1 MIDEALKII
10 KSQLQQFMRLKMQIE
25 NVEEKV
31 VLTSIVDQRGQSTI
45 PIDSVGITLYRIE
58 EDQVSEAEQYSPDH
72 QTIRT
77 RPPVKLNLYI
87 LFAAN
92 FKDYSESLKYI
103 RAVLT
108 FFQTK
113 SYFDTTNTPDMPLG
127 MEPMSLVLHTQSVDQ
142 HNHIWGLFGGHYMPS
157 VIYRLRS
164 IYIQEDQVIDVDALV
179 EEMDIIVEEKP
190 FSPKY
195 AR

>member
-10 KSQLQQFMRLKMQIE
+10 KSQLQQFMRLKMQID

-31 VLTSIVDQRGQSTI
+31 VLTSIVDQQGQSTI

-58 EDQVSEAEQYSPDH
+58 EDQVSEAEQYSPDPDH
-72 QTIRT
+72 NRTVRT
-77 RPPVKLNLYI
+77 RPAVKLNLYI

-142 HNHIWGLFGGHYMPS
+142 HNHTWGLFGGHYIPS

-190 FSPKY
+190 FSP
-195 AR
+195 